1 MALCLTRAGVAQL
14 ATAIKAR
21 VGSTPTDFAC
31 STIKELIGGEPA
43 YKDAATGRWH
53 LSGAA

>member
-1 MALCLTRAGVAQL
+1 MALCLTKVGAVQL

-21 VGSTPTDFAC
+21 VGSTPTDFAF
-31 STIKELIGGEPA
+31 SAIKDLIGGEPA
-43 YKDAATGRWH
+43 YKDAATWRWH